1 MEDREGQKGFEVAR
15 VTILT
20 DFGTGDGF
28 VGAMKGVLATEAP
41 QAHVEDISHQLPPGD
56 IAKASR
62 VLGRYW
68 REYPPGTVHLV
79 VVDPGVGTP
88 RRGLALEADGRL
100 LVGPDN
106 GVFTQVL
113 SKATFWTAVDL
124 SGTDLLPGPSSA
136 TFHGRDWFAP
146 AAALLATGAPLQAL
160 GTHVKDPMTLVD
172 PQPFREGDWLVGEVL
187 EVDRFGNLA
196 TNIPGDEVGTVEMVE
211 ITGTRIAWRGTY
223 GDGEVG
229 ELLAVVNSDGFLEV
243 AVRDGSAARRLGAGP
258 GTPVRARVRRPT

>member
-1 MEDREGQKGFEVAR
+1 VVR
-15 VTILT
+15 VTLLT
-20 DFGTGDGF
+20 DFGTDDGF

-41 QAHVEDISHQLPPGD
+41 QALVEDISHQVPPGD
-56 IAKASR
+56 VAKASR

-106 GVFTQVL
+106 GVFGRVL
-113 SKATFWTAVDL
+113 SEATVWTAVDL
-124 SGTDLLPGPSSA
+124 SETDLLPAPSSA

-146 AAALLATGAPLQAL
+146 AAALLAEGAPLQAL
-160 GTHVKDPMTLVD
+160 GAHVMDPMTLVG
-172 PQPFREGDWLVGEVL
+172 PEPSRVGDWLVGEVQ

-196 TNIPGDEVGTVEMVE
+196 TNIPGDEAERVVLVEMM
-211 ITGTRIAWRGTY
+211 GTRIARHGTY
-223 GDGEVG
+223 GDAEVG
-229 ELLAVVNSDGFLEV
+229 ELLALLNSDGLLEV
-243 AVRDGSAARRLGAGP
+243 AVRDGSAARMLGAGP